1 MQVLIITFRLDGLDA
16 ATYAQAAEALAPQ
29 FTAVPGLISKTRLA
43 DPETNTYGGVYFF
56 AERRSVDDY
65 LASAIVQA
73 LHANPHLADVTAR
86 VYGTLEAPTRT
97 TRGPLPVASAA

>member
-1 MQVLIITFRLDGLDA
+1 MQTLIITFRLDGLDA
-16 ATYAQAAEALAPQ
+16 AAYAQAAEEMAPQ
-29 FTAVPGLISKTRLA
+29 FAAVPGLIGKTWLA

-86 VYGTLEAPTRT
+86 VYGTLEAPTRIT
-97 TRGPLPVASAA
+97 WGAQPVASAA